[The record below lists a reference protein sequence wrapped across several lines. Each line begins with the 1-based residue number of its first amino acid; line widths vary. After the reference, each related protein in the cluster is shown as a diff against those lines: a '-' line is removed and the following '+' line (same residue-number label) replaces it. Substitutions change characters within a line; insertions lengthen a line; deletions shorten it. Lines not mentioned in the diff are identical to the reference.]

1 MKNSPLTFLF
11 TDIEG
16 SRQLWDRYPE
26 AMRTALARH
35 DALLRQ
41 SVEMYHGTIYRS
53 IDGACQAVFSAAS
66 YAAAAAL
73 AAQRSLLGE
82 QWGVIPMRVR
92 MALHSGPAM
101 EKDGIYFG
109 STVTHLA
116 YLLKAAHAGQILALT
131 SSAQPAGE
139 RSPARAARPGS
150 ALFAR
155 PV

>member
-73 AAQRSLLGE
+73 AAQLPGQPGDQQRVPGVDTGEMHHSRPEGGQCALDGQQRYRLGKVE
-82 QWGVIPMRVR
+82 
-92 MALHSGPAM
+92 L
-101 EKDGIYFG
+101 
-109 STVTHLA
+109 
-116 YLLKAAHAGQILALT
+116 
-131 SSAQPAGE
+131 
-139 RSPARAARPGS
+139 ARP
-150 ALFAR
+150 
-155 PV
+155 